1 MEILFENKFLK
12 LTKYLDIK
20 NNLYVYQLFD
30 NNSKKHHSLFIFVC
44 DLEGNPIKQK
54 YERSLESIN
63 EFIGLYGCRL
73 RKMTE
78 EDINSKAFRIKCWHH
93 SNYMIQYYLRWLNV
107 FNCKSIIICG

>member
-1 MEILFENKFLK
+1 MEIIFENKFFK

-63 EFIGLYGCRL
+63 EILSMYDCRL
-73 RKMTE
+73 KKCNE
-78 EDINSKAFRIKCWHH
+78 EDIKTKAIK
-93 SNYMIQYYLRWLNV
+93 LDD
-107 FNCKSIIICG
+107 ICVDVK